1 MFLRTEHRRSDF
13 VGHHSDLW
21 TLGSTLLCKS
31 TALLSLLPIRVVF
44 LETIV
49 LCNYFH
55 SAMYKHQKFRN
66 RTARRRNTPLAPW
79 APCTHRARGLSRPPS
94 LRSMSLHPQNRNA
107 LLQLS
112 FGPTGHVS
120 KRTTSSWVTLHTN
133 GPKLSTSFEKKKWAK
148 YPFSFMHTHVMEII
162 SKVSLI
168 YAIISIMCSN
178 LIRQLYNMSV
188 TPLSQIF
195 SIQKQHDY
203 LFVILFK
210 ESDRWN
216 ILSLK
221 ISALKYTKNIYI
233 KW

>member
-1 MFLRTEHRRSDF
+1 
-13 VGHHSDLW
+13 
-21 TLGSTLLCKS
+21 
-31 TALLSLLPIRVVF
+31 
-44 LETIV
+44 
-49 LCNYFH
+49 
-55 SAMYKHQKFRN
+55 
-66 RTARRRNTPLAPW
+66 
-79 APCTHRARGLSRPPS
+79 
-94 LRSMSLHPQNRNA
+94 
-107 LLQLS
+107 
-112 FGPTGHVS
+112 
-120 KRTTSSWVTLHTN
+120 
-133 GPKLSTSFEKKKWAK
+133 
-148 YPFSFMHTHVMEII
+148 MEII